1 MNLHK
6 NMTNLRKALKN
17 KEKKYIIYNI
27 WDYYFLGG
35 KYERKRLF
43 KKYIYKKYYINYI
56 TNNSYSINDYYYNNE

>member
-35 KYERKRLF
+35 KYERKGC
-43 KKYIYKKYYINYI
+43 
-56 TNNSYSINDYYYNNE
+56 